1 MSRMCL
7 TTRVEPNHLGTIA
20 SMPPDAKKTPT
31 DQDIAQQHG
40 PDRCAQAIQ
49 AHLTNERSA
58 STSAD
63 RQMPVIGLAEHD
75 ETFRR
80 APFPDTLHFSAPA
93 RTQCSLRELSFHSI
107 LKFRTARLHEA

>member
-1 MSRMCL
+1 MSAMRL

-20 SMPPDAKKTPT
+20 SMPPRCEKTPN

-40 PDRCAQAIQ
+40 LDRCAQPLP

-93 RTQCSLRELSFHSI
+93 RAQCSLRELSFHSI